1 METRSKARVGQ
12 APELDPGP
20 AGGTPE
26 APVSRSSSDLS
37 LHLAVLTDDGGASDV
52 GSGRPTV
59 RALSNPKTTSLDN
72 TLADQPRDAAGV
84 DSVTEPEYYS
94 GSTADNIITAQ
105 HRQQPKNPTLMYF
118 IRPRDVYR
126 RVLLSYV

>member
-37 LHLAVLTDDGGASDV
+37 LHLAVSTDDGGADDV

-84 DSVTEPEYYS
+84 DPVTEPEYYS
-94 GSTADNIITAQ
+94 GSTADTIITGQ
-105 HRQQPKNPTLMYF
+105 HRQQPKNPTT
-118 IRPRDVYR
+118 V
-126 RVLLSYV
+126 